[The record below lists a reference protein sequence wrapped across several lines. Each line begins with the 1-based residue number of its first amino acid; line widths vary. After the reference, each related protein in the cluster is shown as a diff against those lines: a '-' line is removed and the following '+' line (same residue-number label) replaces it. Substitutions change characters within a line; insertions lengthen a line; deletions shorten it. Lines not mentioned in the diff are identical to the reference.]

1 MFFLKYIACKDTLIF
16 RIDNQL
22 FVFSLI
28 YFVLLRFNNDKKQI
42 CCGCMAQ
49 EESVVEDIKTKYKWV
64 DIVFGTHNIHKLPE
78 ILEESIFDKKQ
89 AKVVLLEENGESVGF
104 ALYFF
109 NFSTWRGKAGLY
121 LEDLFVRPQYRGKGY
136 GKMLLSYLANQAV
149 EQDCPRFEWIVLD
162 WNQPS
167 IDFYKAM
174 GAKPLDEWTVFRLE
188 NEKLNSLA
196 KSYRTSC
203 GLED

>member
-1 MFFLKYIACKDTLIF
+1 
-16 RIDNQL
+16 
-22 FVFSLI
+22 
-28 YFVLLRFNNDKKQI
+28 
-42 CCGCMAQ
+42 
-49 EESVVEDIKTKYKWV
+49 
-64 DIVFGTHNIHKLPE
+64 
-78 ILEESIFDKKQ
+78 LEEDGQ
-89 AKVVLLEENGESVGF
+89 SVGF

-149 EQDCPRFEWIVLD
+149 EQGCPRFEWIVLD
-162 WNQPS
+162 WNKPS

-188 NEKLNSLA
+188 NEKLQTLA
-196 KSYRTSC
+196 KIYRTSC
-203 GLED
+203 GLEG

>member
-1 MFFLKYIACKDTLIF
+1 MINIREAQRKDCPIILQFIKE
-16 RIDNQL
+16 L
-22 FVFSLI
+22 
-28 YFVLLRFNNDKKQI
+28 
-42 CCGCMAQ
+42 AQ
-49 EESVVEDIKTKYKWV
+49 YEKEPDAVEATV
-64 DIVFGTHNIHKLPE
+64 E

-121 LEDLFVRPQYRGKGY
+121 LEDLFVRPQHRGKGY

-149 EQDCPRFEWIVLD
+149 EQGCPRFEWIVLD

-174 GAKPLDEWTVFRLE
+174 GAKPLDEWTVLRLE
-188 NEKLNSLA
+188 NEKLQALA
-196 KSYRTSC
+196 KTYRISS
-203 GLED
+203 GLEG

>member
-1 MFFLKYIACKDTLIF
+1 MVKIREAERKDCPIILQFIKELAEYEKEP
-16 RIDNQL
+16 D
-22 FVFSLI
+22 
-28 YFVLLRFNNDKKQI
+28 
-42 CCGCMAQ
+42 A
-49 EESVVEDIKTKYKWV
+49 VEATI
-64 DIVFGTHNIHKLPE
+64 E
-78 ILEESIFDKKQ
+78 ILEESIFEKQQ
-89 AKVVLLEENGESVGF
+89 AKVVLLEEDGQSVGL

-149 EQDCPRFEWIVLD
+149 EQGCPRFEWIFEWIVLD
-162 WNQPS
+162 WNKPS

-188 NEKLNSLA
+188 NEKLQTLA

-203 GLED
+203 GLEG

>member
-1 MFFLKYIACKDTLIF
+1 MVKIREAQRKDCPIILQFIKE
-16 RIDNQL
+16 L
-22 FVFSLI
+22 
-28 YFVLLRFNNDKKQI
+28 
-42 CCGCMAQ
+42 AQ
-49 EESVVEDIKTKYKWV
+49 YEKEPDAVEATV
-64 DIVFGTHNIHKLPE
+64 E

-121 LEDLFVRPQYRGKGY
+121 LEDLFVRPQHRGKGY

-149 EQDCPRFEWIVLD
+149 KQGCPRFEWIVLD

-188 NEKLNSLA
+188 NEKLQVLA
-196 KSYRTSC
+196 KTYRISS
-203 GLED
+203 GLEG